1 MDILHHSVI
10 GLIGVNV
17 ALDLDCAM
25 IGYFFLLGSIL
36 PDLDAFLVVLNK
48 RLYLKNHQG
57 FSHSLL
63 LAPVYAFILVF
74 VFTFWID
81 FLWMNY
87 MGLLLG
93 IFVHSILDYSNTY
106 GIKLFYPLSNKR
118 FSLDAIFFIDTFLI
132 LLTLSMYIYHYNISI
147 YLGLFLLYIGAKIV
161 MQRYIKQK
169 LNASFVIPSAF
180 NPFEFFIY
188 IYDKKRIEIFR
199 YTLFSDKKRDYK
211 KIENQDEIFYY
222 LTQKSSLFKDIQK
235 ISKALHIVKVSKSN
249 QKIIIEAKDLAVRN
263 FGMKFATTTLE
274 FNLNGDLLY
283 ETSNI

>member
-249 QKIIIEAKDLAVRN
+249 QKTIIEAKDLAVRN